1 MSLQII
7 QQYYNEVERKIRY
20 GGSRNE
26 ESIRTAFQRV
36 LEHYSIAKNLELV
49 PELYYRTKYNDTVKP
64 DGTLK
69 DALRESW
76 GYWESKDEYDSLD
89 EEIIKK
95 LAKGYPTNNILFE
108 DSQTAVL
115 IQNGKEVDRVAV
127 ENSQALHGLL
137 MLFVN
142 FEPREVRE
150 FHEAIE
156 NFKEDLPDLLITL
169 REEIA
174 RQAKSNP
181 KFAQA
186 RADFLELCHKSINPH
201 LVMDDVREMIIQHI
215 LTEEIFI
222 TVFEESQYHRENN
235 IAHQLEQIVNTFFK
249 GTIKRNILGK
259 IDQYYRIIKARAAQ
273 IANHH
278 EKQKFLKVLY
288 ENFYKAYNPKGAD
301 RLGIVYT
308 PNEIVRFMIESAEY
322 LTDKHFGKLLSDKN
336 VHILDPATGTGTFI
350 TELIEYLP
358 AHLLAYK
365 YQHEIHCNEVAIL
378 PYYIANLNIEYS
390 YAQKMGHYA
399 EFENI
404 CFVDTLDNLGFG
416 FEGKQYT
423 MEMGLTPENIERI
436 NRQNTA
442 EISVIIGN
450 PPYNANQMNE
460 NENNKNRP
468 YPGVDK
474 RIKATYIKQSTA
486 QKTKLYDMYTR
497 FIRWASDRLGDN
509 GVVAF
514 VTNRSFLEARSFDGF
529 RKCIQDEFDYAY
541 IIDLGGDIRTL
552 SGKDGIFL
560 DEKHTIFGAGAAVG
574 IAMSFFV
581 KKKTEHKLPCKIS
594 YIHPCDIRATRDEK
608 IAFLQSHKFQNIP
621 FEHIRPNKNHNWI
634 NLVENDWDDLLP
646 VATKQ
651 TKFAK
656 KQAEVDAIFDLYS
669 LGVATNRDEWVYDF
683 DKDNLAEK
691 MRFFIEIY
699 NQQVTEL
706 SHHTTKTA
714 INNLLDYRIKW
725 SRDLKN
731 ELLKKRAIT
740 YNNKKTKLSLYRPF
754 VKKYFYTEPILNDV
768 LTQNHFKMFGS
779 VLAGENK
786 AICFSRGQRRSF
798 AILGVKLIPNLDI
811 FIPDA
816 TQCLPLYRYD
826 KEGNR
831 HDNITDYGLAQFRA
845 RYGAGKSSEVSKTS
859 ELSKL
864 DIFHYVYAVLHNPAY
879 RQKYELNLKRE
890 FPHIPFYDDF
900 WQWVEWGRQLMELH
914 INYETVAPHP
924 LKRVDRPLGSK
935 SWQSKGEAITKPE
948 RYKATLKADKEANLI
963 KLDNETTLRDV
974 PPVAWQYMLGN
985 RSALE
990 WVLDRYKE
998 RKPRDPTIRDKFNNY
1013 RFSDYKESV
1022 IELLGRVCT
1031 VSVETMRI
1039 IEAMEQRK

>member
-322 LTDKHFGKLLSDKN
+322 LTDKHFGKLLSDKH

-358 AHLLAYK
+358 ARLLAYK

-416 FEGKQYT
+416 FEGKQYA

-436 NRQNTA
+436 NRQNSHK
-442 EISVIIGN
+442 ISVIIGN

-468 YPGVDK
+468 YPSVDK

-514 VTNRSFLEARSFDGF
+514 VTNRSFLDARTFDGF
-529 RKCIQDEFDYAY
+529 RRVVTDEFDYIY
-541 IIDLGGDIRTL
+541 VVDLGGDVRKNPKL
-552 SGKDGIFL
+552 SGTRNNVFGIQTGVAISFL
-560 DEKHTIFGAGAAVG
+560 
-574 IAMSFFV
+574 V
-581 KKKTEHKLPCKIS
+581 KKDPKGFQNPSSLARIHYTRRPEMETAKEKLS
-594 YIHPCDIRATRDEK
+594 FLATN
-608 IAFLQSHKFQNIP
+608 KFQQLS
-621 FEHIRPNKNHNWI
+621 FEHIRPDKNHNWL
-634 NLVENDWDDLLP
+634 NLVENEWDDLLP

-651 TKFAK
+651 TKYAK
-656 KQAEVDAIFDLYS
+656 NQAEINAIFDLFAP
-669 LGVATNRDEWVYDF
+669 GINTGRDEWVYDNEV
-683 DKDNLAEK
+683 DGLE
-691 MRFFIEIY
+691 RRIRYFINQY
-699 NQQVTEL
+699 NQQVDVLDEIPIDKL
-706 SHHTTKTA
+706 DEQ
-714 INNLLDYRIKW
+714 LDYSIKW
-725 SRDLKN
+725 SATIKGLLRRKKKLKF
-731 ELLKKRAIT
+731 
-740 YNNKKTKLSLYRPF
+740 NKQMLINSIYRPF
-754 VKKYFYTEPILNDV
+754 VSYNFYGDANLSDR
-768 LTQNHFKMFGS
+768 LTSNHFEMFGMDWKR
-779 VLAGENK
+779 ENLL
-786 AICFSRGQRRSF
+786 ISF
-798 AILGVKLIPNLDI
+798 RYGKRLDFCVI
-811 FIPDA
+811 A
-816 TQCLPLYRYD
+816 TKYVVNYALYSLDPAQCLPLYRYD

-890 FPHIPFYDDF
+890 FPRIPFYDDF

-914 INYETVAPHP
+914 INYETVVPHP
-924 LKRVDRPLGSK
+924 LKRVDRQLGSK

-1031 VSVETMRI
+1031 VSVETMEI